1 MTNEKMVLLIQ
12 QGKTEYIA
20 PLWTKVNDLISML
33 AGKVLGNYPEQ
44 YQQLKED
51 MVNESYFA
59 FLKAI
64 KSFDPNL
71 GKFTTYLGW
80 QVRRSF
86 TVVIQ
91 GYSYNNPLDNS
102 ISYDTPIDDE
112 SEITIADT
120 LEDITAEN
128 DLLFL
133 ENKIIESLKADFMDE
148 LLSIVSDTKGKELVT
163 YMLENDCGVTEA
175 SHILYGGDSPVPTYN
190 YYKAL
195 GQMRRYAHKSSV
207 QERLE
212 FWGFDDLIKYNT
224 GLGSF
229 KQRQFTSSVEL
240 SVMKRE
246 RLENKL
252 INK

>member
-1 MTNEKMVLLIQ
+1 MTNEEMVLLIQ
-12 QGKTEYIA
+12 QGKTEYVA
-20 PLWTKVNDLISML
+20 PLWTNVHNLISML
-33 AGKVLGNYPEQ
+33 AGKVLDNYPEQ
-44 YQQLKED
+44 HQQLKED

-71 GKFTTYLGW
+71 GKFTTFLGW

-91 GYSYNNPLDNS
+91 GYSHNNPLDNS
-102 ISYDTPIDDE
+102 ISYDTPIDNE
-112 SEITIADT
+112 SEVTIADT

-128 DLLFL
+128 DMQAL
-133 ENKIIESLKADFMDE
+133 ESRITESLKSDFMTE
-148 LLSIVSDTKGKELVT
+148 LTSIVSDSIGKELIA
-163 YMLENDCGVTEA
+163 YMIKHDCGITEA
-175 SHILYGGDSPVPTYN
+175 SHKLYGESAPVPTYN
-190 YYKAL
+190 YYKAIS
-195 GQMRRYAHKSSV
+195 QMRRYAHKSSV

-224 GLGSF
+224 SLGSF
-229 KQRQFTSSVEL
+229 KQKQFTSSVEL

-246 RLENKL
+246 RLQNKL